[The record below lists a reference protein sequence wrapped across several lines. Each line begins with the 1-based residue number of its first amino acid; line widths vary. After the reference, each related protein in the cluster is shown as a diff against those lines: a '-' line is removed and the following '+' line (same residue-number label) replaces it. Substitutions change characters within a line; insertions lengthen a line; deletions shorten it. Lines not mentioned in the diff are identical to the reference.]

1 MPVLMANV
9 STKGIFCLEGE
20 WDNDLRK
27 KRSIRPVLDLL
38 QHSNSPRVDSIRR
51 DVGTKAEFEYYL
63 RKWSLQKYQ
72 NFRILYLAFHGEPGE
87 LCLGDEGRANL
98 DWLEERLQNKCK
110 NCLIHF
116 GSCGTLDTHGKRLQR
131 FMRSTGALA
140 VCGYRSDVDW
150 MLSTSFELILMST
163 LQHNAF
169 TRSGLAAVQKRLKRE
184 AKGLVNELK
193 FRLLISN
200 R

>member
-72 NFRILYLAFHGEPGE
+72 NFKE
-87 LCLGDEGRANL
+87 
-98 DWLEERLQNKCK
+98 QQ
-110 NCLIHF
+110 LIF
-116 GSCGTLDTHGKRLQR
+116 AAPPISFVPKTTSKTTLT
-131 FMRSTGALA
+131 
-140 VCGYRSDVDW
+140 Y
-150 MLSTSFELILMST
+150 
-163 LQHNAF
+163 
-169 TRSGLAAVQKRLKRE
+169 
-184 AKGLVNELK
+184 
-193 FRLLISN
+193 
-200 R
+200 